1 MAKQRLEQTKTEK
14 RAIHFLESPIV
25 DCDYLDSSINSM
37 DKELSW
43 DGYIYTYNDKIFSN
57 KSLEDKI
64 PIQVKGHRDDD
75 HKEINKKSIQFSV
88 ELDVLK
94 NYYNDKGVLYFRI
107 LLSDTKK
114 EIFYSILYPSKIK
127 YYLDEAKR
135 KKNKKYIKLETNK
148 KWSKRC

>member
-75 HKEINKKSIQFSV
+75 HKEINKKSNEEKGTPIEGLSV
-88 ELDVLK
+88 SVVS
-94 NYYNDKGVLYFRI
+94 N
-107 LLSDTKK
+107 
-114 EIFYSILYPSKIK
+114 FYC
-127 YYLDEAKR
+127 
-135 KKNKKYIKLETNK
+135 N
-148 KWSKRC
+148 